1 MQNYWASIFL
11 LSKQV
16 IYEINKIL
24 KGFLWC
30 QGELTRG
37 KAKVSWKNVCKP
49 KDQGGLGI
57 KDLGVWNEVLMTK
70 HLWNVAVKNDTLWV
84 KWIYKERL
92 KGKSVWEVNCD
103 SNCTM
108 GWKSILSLRDKIRKH
123 IIWKIGNG
131 KSINV
136 WQDNWCS
143 VSPLSD
149 FIGTRDIYDA
159 RLSLNC
165 TVNDIINNGEWK
177 WLEEWINDFAEIDQ
191 IQVLILDEN
200 VEDMAV
206 WRSNNGIEKSFKIS
220 TVWKDISQQ
229 EEKVDWHP
237 LVWFNQSIPKH
248 AFVTW
253 LAIQGRLMTQDRLRV
268 WKPNDVL
275 KCSLCGKCCDSH
287 EHLFFK
293 CEFAKGIWKEIK
305 SLLNVRL
312 FDNWNQIIS
321 EMVLLPL
328 NRNIW
333 SIVRRISLNAAV
345 YYIWQERNNRIFKQ
359 EKRDADTMVNLIKEN
374 TRLKLIGLKVKDSVT
389 VKEVERRWQI
399 QMKKV

>member
-1 MQNYWASIFL
+1 MKTSLPKVESRHGL
-11 LSKQV
+11 L
-16 IYEINKIL
+16 
-24 KGFLWC
+24 
-30 QGELTRG
+30 
-37 KAKVSWKNVCKP
+37 
-49 KDQGGLGI
+49 
-57 KDLGVWNEVLMTK
+57 
-70 HLWNVAVKNDTLWV
+70 
-84 KWIYKERL
+84 
-92 KGKSVWEVNCD
+92 
-103 SNCTM
+103 
-108 GWKSILSLRDKIRKH
+108 
-123 IIWKIGNG
+123 
-131 KSINV
+131 
-136 WQDNWCS
+136 
-143 VSPLSD
+143 
-149 FIGTRDIYDA
+149 
-159 RLSLNC
+159 
-165 TVNDIINNGEWK
+165 
-177 WLEEWINDFAEIDQ
+177 
-191 IQVLILDEN
+191 
-200 VEDMAV
+200 
-206 WRSNNGIEKSFKIS
+206 
-220 TVWKDISQQ
+220 
-229 EEKVDWHP
+229 
-237 LVWFNQSIPKH
+237 
-248 AFVTW
+248 
-253 LAIQGRLMTQDRLRV
+253 GRLMTQDRLRI

-312 FDNWNQIIS
+312 SDNWNQIIS

>member
-1 MQNYWASIFL
+1 
-11 LSKQV
+11 
-16 IYEINKIL
+16 
-24 KGFLWC
+24 
-30 QGELTRG
+30 
-37 KAKVSWKNVCKP
+37 
-49 KDQGGLGI
+49 
-57 KDLGVWNEVLMTK
+57 MTK
-70 HLWNVAVKNDTLWV
+70 HLWNVAVKKDTLWV

-123 IIWKIGNG
+123 IRWKISNG

-177 WLEEWINDFAEIDQ
+177 WPEEWINDFAEIDQ
-191 IQVLILDEN
+191 IQAPILDEN
-200 VEDMAV
+200 VEDRAV
-206 WRSNNGIEKSFKIS
+206 WRSNIGEMRKASRLVLYEIDIDQQKEK
-220 TVWKDISQQ
+220 
-229 EEKVDWHP
+229 
-237 LVWFNQSIPKH
+237 
-248 AFVTW
+248 
-253 LAIQGRLMTQDRLRV
+253 GRLMTQDRLRV

-312 FDNWNQIIS
+312 SDNWNQIIS
-321 EMVLLPL
+321 EM
-328 NRNIW
+328 
-333 SIVRRISLNAAV
+333 
-345 YYIWQERNNRIFKQ
+345 ERNNRIFKQ